1 MKPKPTTKYYVQY
14 KLRDLTQQPTL
25 SVLQDSIIPM
35 LKIEQ
40 DGNIEIQQVQ
50 QMEVLSTKDIP
61 KAELKEILASTL
73 AEESEQKRLAE
84 IQKLKERLAMLEGNP
99 DVQ

>member
-1 MKPKPTTKYYVQY
+1 
-14 KLRDLTQQPTL
+14 
-25 SVLQDSIIPM
+25 M